1 MNQKTLDR
9 VSTIL
14 GLVAGVSS
22 VLGGAGMIGGNT
34 AGIITGI
41 STAILGYL
49 VQRPAA
55 DTAKSSGDLL

>member
-9 VSTIL
+9 ITTIL
-14 GLVAGVSS
+14 GLIAGGSAL
-22 VLGGAGMIGGNT
+22 LGGSGVISQPLAGTIG
-34 AGIITGI
+34 GI

-55 DTAKSSGDLL
+55 DKPVS